1 LRVALNVEQLLSPS
15 PGGVGRYAAKL
26 ATNLV
31 ALGVAVEPVV
41 ARHTQEEVKAAW
53 EDFGLDKVPEP
64 TVLPLPR
71 AALYDAWHL
80 LAWPPLSKDRDVD
93 VLHTPS
99 LAVPPKSGKPLVVSV
114 HDAAPWLYPESFTA
128 RGRWFHGVGVRVAA
142 RRADRVITGTEA
154 AAAELRAYT
163 RLPSS
168 LVRVVPYGVDPNTL
182 VPGEEP
188 TMSVLREYG
197 LSGTPYVLWVGS
209 LEPRKGVGVL
219 VAAMARLAAV
229 GKTTALVLAGY
240 AGWQNARLIPPEQR
254 AQLGES
260 LHQLGPVP
268 EPDLQAL
275 YAGATLFAF
284 PSFHEGFG
292 LPVLE
297 AMAAGT
303 PVVASDIP
311 ALREVAG
318 EAAVLVP
325 PGDVQQWAGAIEDVL
340 ASHSRRAELAD
351 AGRRRAALF
360 PWASTAA
367 ATLGVYKELVG

>member
-188 TMSVLREYG
+188 TTSVLREYG

-268 EPDLQAL
+268 EADLQAL
-275 YAGATLFAF
+275 YAGATVFAF

-303 PVVASDIP
+303 PVVASDIA

-367 ATLGVYKELVG
+367 ATLEVYKELVG

>member
-1 LRVALNVEQLLSPS
+1 
-15 PGGVGRYAAKL
+15 L

-31 ALGVAVEPVV
+31 ALGVAVQPVV
-41 ARHTQEEVKAAW
+41 ARHTQAEVKAAW
-53 EDFGLDKVPEP
+53 QDFGLDGVPEP
-64 TVLPLPR
+64 IVLPLPR

-80 LAWPPLSKDRDVD
+80 LAWPPLSDNRDVD
-93 VLHTPS
+93 VLHAPS
-99 LAVPPKSGKPLVVSV
+99 LAVPPKRGKPLVVSV
-114 HDAAPWLYPESFTA
+114 HDAAPWLFPESFPP
-128 RGRWFHGVGVRVAA
+128 RGRWFHNVGMRVAA

-168 LVRVVPYGVDPNTL
+168 LVTVVPYGVDPNNL
-182 VPGEEP
+182 PRGEEL
-188 TMSVLREYG
+188 TTSVLRRYG
-197 LSGTPYVLWVGS
+197 LAGTPYVLWVGS

-219 VAAMARLAAV
+219 VAAMARLATG
-229 GKTTALVLAGY
+229 GKAPALVLAGY
-240 AGWQNARLIPPEQR
+240 AGWQNARLIPPDQR

-268 EPDLQAL
+268 EAELQAL
-275 YAGATLFAF
+275 YAGATVFAF

-297 AMAAGT
+297 AMAAGA

-311 ALREVAG
+311 AIREVAG
-318 EAAVLVP
+318 DAAVLVP
-325 PGDVQQWAGAIEDVL
+325 PGDVEQWAGALEGL
-340 ASHSRRAELAD
+340 LGSPSRQAELAE

-360 PWASTAA
+360 PWSSTAA
-367 ATLGVYKELVG
+367 ATLEVYKELVG